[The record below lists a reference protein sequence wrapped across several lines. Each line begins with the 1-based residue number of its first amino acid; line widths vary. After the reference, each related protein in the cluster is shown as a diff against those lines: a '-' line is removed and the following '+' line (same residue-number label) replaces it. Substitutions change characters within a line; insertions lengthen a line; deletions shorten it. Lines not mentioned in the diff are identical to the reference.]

1 MRAVGKEESPE
12 DEEEGWQL
20 KIGMK
25 QETPLQKF
33 GLRLDISISGPFF

>member
-1 MRAVGKEESPE
+1 MRAVGKEEGPG

-25 QETPLQKF
+25 QETVFQKF
-33 GLRLDISISGPFF
+33 GLRLEISISGPFF